1 MKKKMMSILL
11 ATAVCASL
19 LGGCGGQSS
28 DDSAKTMTTETDDK
42 AEEKTPDTTSSDTAS
57 SDGAITVGMCA
68 KLMNDGH
75 MLAIGE
81 GAQVAADEFGYTLDF
96 NGPVQG
102 DITEQTDIINQW
114 TQKGYDAI
122 TISANDADALTPAME
137 AAAKAGILTSSWDA
151 DINPEARKCMVTQAT
166 EEGVGIKLGEEIV
179 RSGVTSGNVLVIT
192 STLTAPNQS
201 AWLEHCRTWLAENAP
216 DVTLVD
222 VLPCNEDTSEARD
235 LTYNYLMAHK
245 DTVAV
250 LGMCATG
257 LAGACEAIDQL
268 SLSGQVKATGIFVPS
283 LNADYLKSGTCFS
296 GVLWDPYELGYCT
309 IAMVKAQID
318 GKIDE
323 VLESGEL
330 DCGKYGKK
338 EVIDKEKGII
348 CLGEPM
354 VFTTDNVDDYDF

>member
-1 MKKKMMSILL
+1 MKKKVLSILL
-11 ATAVCASL
+11 ATTMCAAML
-19 LGGCGGQSS
+19 AGCSKPSS
-28 DDSAKTMTTETDDK
+28 GDDSAK
-42 AEEKTPDTTSSDTAS
+42 ATTSES
-57 SDGAITVGMCA
+57 SDAEATDTKSSDEGITVGMCA

-81 GAQVAADEFGYTLDF
+81 GAKVAADEFGYTLDF

-151 DINPEARKCMVTQAT
+151 DINPDARQCMVTQAT
-166 EEGVGIKLGEEIV
+166 SEGVGIKLGEEVV
-179 RSGVTSGNVLVIT
+179 RSGVKSGNVLVIT

-201 AWLEHCRTWLAENAP
+201 AWLEHCKTWLAENAP
-216 DVTLVD
+216 DITLVD

-235 LTYNYLMAHK
+235 LTYNYLMAHD

-268 SLSGQVKATGIFVPS
+268 SLSGKVKATGIFVPS

-309 IAMVKAQID
+309 IAMVKAQIE

-323 VLESGEL
+323 VLESGVL
-330 DCGKYGKK
+330 DCGKYGEK